1 MKYVRPIPWLS
12 FIMFTMQM
20 TKILPTALLG
30 IALGVA
36 AIPAQAQRHFT
47 PATHRSFNRQ
57 MGSKQKLA
65 KANAKARRNQA
76 KQRKNL
82 RVN

>member
-1 MKYVRPIPWLS
+1 
-12 FIMFTMQM
+12 MFGMQM
-20 TKILPTALLG
+20 TKILAAALLG
-30 IALGVA
+30 LALGVA

-47 PATHRSFNRQ
+47 PATHRSFNRP

-65 KANAKARRNQA
+65 KANAKARKAQNKQQRRN
-76 KQRKNL
+76 NS

>member
-1 MKYVRPIPWLS
+1 ML
-12 FIMFTMQM
+12 TMQI

-30 IALGVA
+30 LSLGIA
-36 AIPAQAQRHFT
+36 AIPAQAQRHYT

-57 MGSKQKLA
+57 MGSKQRTA
-65 KANAKARRNQA
+65 KANAKTRRAQV
-76 KQRKNL
+76 KQRQRNL

>member
-1 MKYVRPIPWLS
+1 ML
-12 FIMFTMQM
+12 TMQM

-30 IALGVA
+30 LALGIS
-36 AIPAQAQRHFT
+36 AIPVQAQRHFT

-57 MGSKQKLA
+57 MGSKQKVG
-65 KANAKARRNQA
+65 KANAKARRAQN
-76 KQRKNL
+76 KQRQRNL